1 LGKTSRPDK
10 DQGCQIFPAAA
21 CLNVKKYNKSPEN
34 KPNRWE
40 KISNGSEIYKM
51 NIKYTNIVY
60 CKTLQNLPEFRFL
73 V

>member
-1 LGKTSRPDK
+1 
-10 DQGCQIFPAAA
+10 
-21 CLNVKKYNKSPEN
+21 VKKYNKSPEN